1 MIGIVIAAK
10 DEWKA
15 VLDKYNIKDLE
26 KYPFGEYFKL
36 NIYDT
41 DVIVYRSDIRK
52 MNASGATQYMIDHFN
67 LKKVIVVGT
76 CAGIDGSFKTFDV
89 FFPNKFV
96 QYDCTVK
103 ESEPLIEDKYAV
115 ELNIDEASV
124 PNTGMIATADRP
136 VVMWQDYK
144 DLKDN
149 DVTIADMES
158 AATAYVCKV
167 NNVEFVAIKGIS
179 DFAIDESTS
188 TIEDSYKDQFDTY
201 TRNTPIVVNNIL
213 DNYLEYAIK
222 NHFEYKS
229 Y

>member
-103 ESEPLIEDKYAV
+103 ESEPLIEDKYTV
-115 ELNIDEASV
+115 ELNIDEDSV

-149 DVTIADMES
+149 NVTIADME
-158 AATAYVCKV
+158 AAAIGYVCKA
-167 NNVEFVAIKGIS
+167 NNVEFITIKGIS
-179 DFAIDESTS
+179 DYPIDESTS
-188 TIEDSYKDQFDTY
+188 SLQASYKNQFDIY
-201 TRNTPIVVNNIL
+201 MRNTPIVVNNIL

-222 NHFEYKS
+222 NHVEYKN
-229 Y
+229 